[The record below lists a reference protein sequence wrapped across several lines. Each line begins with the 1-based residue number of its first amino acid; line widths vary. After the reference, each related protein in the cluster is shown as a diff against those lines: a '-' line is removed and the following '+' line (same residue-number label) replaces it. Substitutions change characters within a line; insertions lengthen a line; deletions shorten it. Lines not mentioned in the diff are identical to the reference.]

1 MKLCLI
7 VKNNIKS
14 SRASSIVLVLLV
26 VLSTL
31 LMYTGITVK
40 SQMDGFVDTKN
51 EELSGADCT
60 LLAGQP
66 SMEKV
71 LPILEQNEDISRY
84 EIHDSIQYTSP
95 KIHNRMRQEKDSNLM
110 AVILNAEDTYN
121 ISRLSIIEEV
131 SPIPDNGI
139 IVPYIFK
146 VSNHYQTG
154 DEMEI
159 IVENRKYTFV
169 IAGFYENVIFS
180 SPSNLSMYQFFVYD
194 SMFDKMRAE
203 AVDAARQNLIHL
215 NVNGIEGGEFE
226 QSFMH
231 EFRSGGVDAND
242 YLVIFPYDTLKQGVT
257 MFPQILM
264 VVLIA
269 FSLILLLI
277 ALVVIQFSVTVY
289 LEKNIKNIGAL
300 EAVGYTSGQ
309 IKGAVLLEFLLLTAI
324 GTLAGLILA
333 VAVSAPVG
341 NMISASIGLRWAG
354 SISGLAIL
362 ASILVNLL
370 LIITVTNI
378 TAGRLRKITPLT
390 ALRDGIETHN
400 FKKNYLPLEK
410 VRLPLNLSIGM
421 KGLLYNRKQN
431 MVMTVIISLLT
442 FACVYAIG
450 MYYNFVINDTAMLN
464 LVGIPTAEL
473 QMWVEAEDYDRVME
487 QIGKKEEVHK
497 LLDYNAEEMLLKNEE
512 KEVQVRIEV
521 TRDFSQLDT
530 DTLMSGRQ
538 AQYENEIV
546 ISNRT
551 LEELGLELGDS
562 VTVLSFGEEA
572 QYLIVGV
579 KQHINHLGRGASLT
593 EEGVKRLNADYKIPM
608 SLIYL
613 TEGTNVDTF
622 IKELDR
628 EFSSVNTQIVNVGET
643 LSAVME
649 SFHGSIFAI
658 CVLCGGI
665 TVVTVV
671 LILLLL
677 IKVKLLKEQ
686 KQYGIYKALGYTA
699 SQLILQVGYS
709 YLPVILLGS
718 LLGLAAGA
726 LMSNPFTQMLL
737 AGNGIRKVSLIIPY
751 QYAILVPAGVIL
763 VSAVTIWLTALKIRR
778 IVPIKLFV

>member
-40 SQMDGFVDTKN
+40 SQMEGFVDAKN

-71 LPILEQNEDISRY
+71 LPILEQNKDISQY

-95 KIHNRMRQEKDSNLM
+95 KIRNQMREEKESNLM
-110 AVILNAEDTYN
+110 AIISNAEDTYN
-121 ISRLSIIEEV
+121 ISRLSVIEEV

-139 IVPYIFK
+139 IVPYILK

-159 IVENRKYTFV
+159 IVENQKYTFV
-169 IAGFYENVIFS
+169 VAGFYENVIFS

-194 SMFDKMRAE
+194 SVFEKMRAE
-203 AVDAARQNLIHL
+203 AGDASRQNLIHL
-215 NVNGIEGGEFE
+215 NLNGIEGGEFE

-231 EFRSGGVDAND
+231 EFRSGGSDANE
-242 YLVIFPYDTLKQGVT
+242 YLVLFPYDTLKQGVT

-300 EAVGYTSGQ
+300 EAVGYTAGQ
-309 IKGAVLLEFLLLTAI
+309 IKCAVLLEFLLLTAI

-333 VAVSAPVG
+333 AAVSAPVG
-341 NMISASIGLRWAG
+341 NMISASIGLRWTG

-378 TAGRLRKITPLT
+378 TAGRLKKITPLT

-410 VRLPLNLSIGM
+410 VGLPLNLSIGM
-421 KGLLYNRKQN
+421 KGLLYNGKQN
-431 MVMTVIISLLT
+431 AVMTVIISLLT

-473 QMWVEAEDYDRVME
+473 QMWVDAKDYGRVMDR
-487 QIGKKEEVHK
+487 IGKKEEVHK
-497 LLDYNAEEMLLKNEE
+497 LLDYNAEEMLLKSDE

-521 TRDFSQLDT
+521 TKDFSKLDT

-538 AQYENEIV
+538 AQYDNEIV

-551 LEELGLELGDS
+551 MEELELKLGDS
-562 VTVLSFGEEA
+562 VTVSSFGEEA

-613 TEGTNVDTF
+613 TEGTDVDTF
-622 IKELDR
+622 IKELNR
-628 EFSSVNTQIVNVGET
+628 EFSGVDTQIVNVGET

-686 KQYGIYKALGYTA
+686 KQYGIYKALGYTS
-699 SQLILQVGYS
+699 SQLIMQVGYS

-718 LLGLAAGA
+718 LLGLAAGI

-763 VSAVTIWLTALKIRR
+763 VSAVTIWLTSLKIQR
-778 IVPIKLFV
+778 IVPIRLFD